1 MVTAQAQHRAVMLL
15 VEVKSLQC
23 VFDFFRKSDD
33 LQAVRSLVLTPTVS
47 EVLCYLSSSF
57 ALVYFGVIPVVE
69 ARIGVTDTS
78 NENCTVSYF
87 LRRQSDPARL

>member
-47 EVLCYLSSSF
+47 EVLCYLSSS
-57 ALVYFGVIPVVE
+57 LMNQKEKSTVVSVLGLWK
-69 ARIGVTDTS
+69 RKLGWDIHG
-78 NENCTVSYF
+78 
-87 LRRQSDPARL
+87 